1 MKRVVL
7 STPFVAILL
16 FTNISQAFSQTQ
28 TSTQPPVRDPQA
40 LTLLQA
46 SATAM
51 GNVVPSDSTATGT
64 ITTEAGTLTENGTI
78 TILTRGTDQS
88 SEQIQTPHGA
98 ILVYSRGQASNGA
111 PLSGQRAMT
120 SQSSFFPL
128 PLIGGAL
135 NNSDSGFKYIGLETV
150 NGSSAHHIQ
159 FWNSFASNP
168 TGLTLSAFTTRDIWI
183 DATSYLPLRISYV
196 QRAAGGSAPR
206 IAVDV
211 FFANYQNVG
220 GILYPFSIQK
230 SFNGTPSATIT
241 IQQVVFNTGLPD
253 SNFPAQ

>member
-1 MKRVVL
+1 MKRW
-7 STPFVAILL
+7 LL
-16 FTNISQAFSQTQ
+16 FGSLVPLFLLGVLTQSVFSQTQ
-28 TSTQPPVRDPQA
+28 TSTPASRDPQA
-40 LTLLQA
+40 LALLQA

-64 ITTEAGTLTENGTI
+64 ITTQAGTLTENGTI
-78 TILTRGTDQS
+78 TILTRGTNQT
-88 SEQIQTPHGA
+88 SEQIQTPHA
-98 ILVYSRGQASNGA
+98 SILIYSQGEASNGA
-111 PLSGQRAMT
+111 PLSGQQAMT

-135 NNSDSGFKYIGLETV
+135 NNSDWGFKYIGLETV
-150 NGSSAHHIQ
+150 NGVGAHHIQ
-159 FWNSFASNP
+159 CWNSFASNP
-168 TGLTLSAFTTRDIWI
+168 AGQTLSAFTTRDIWI

-211 FFANYQNVG
+211 FLANYQNVG
-220 GILYPFSIQK
+220 GIAYPFSIQK

-241 IQQVVFNTGLPD
+241 IQQVVFNTGLSD
-253 SNFPAQ
+253 SNFPVQ